1 MYAII
6 LAIEWK
12 GEILKMKNLKEAIK
26 QMSKKKKILCLSIV
40 IIVLVI
46 IIVAVVINK
55 DTDNLTSSYYTSSTI
70 KSSLSSPT
78 KVKVINYDKSGTDL
92 EVTLQNNNE
101 TSYKITEY
109 SKVRITFDD
118 GSYDTAYL
126 SSNITLEP
134 QEKYTFE
141 DCYIGYS
148 NKSKYIKSVTLIP

>member
-1 MYAII
+1 
-6 LAIEWK
+6 
-12 GEILKMKNLKEAIK
+12 MKNLKESIK
-26 QMSKKKKILCLSIV
+26 QMSKKKKITCLSI
-40 IIVLVI
+40 I
-46 IIVAVVINK
+46 IIVILAIIIGTIVIVSNSNK
-55 DTDNLTSSYYTSSTI
+55 KVSKSTSSYYSSSTT

-148 NKSKYIKSVTLIP
+148 NKSKYIKSVTFID